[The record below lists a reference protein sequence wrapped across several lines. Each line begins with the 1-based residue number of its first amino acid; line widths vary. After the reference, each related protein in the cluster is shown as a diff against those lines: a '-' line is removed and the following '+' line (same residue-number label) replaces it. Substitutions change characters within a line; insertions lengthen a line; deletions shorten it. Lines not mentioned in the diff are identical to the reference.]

1 MFLNTMERQKNNRKI
16 ALLAR
21 SKLRSIG
28 KMTSKALVR
37 SLPLTNVEQ
46 NDFRMKER
54 RSAERY

>member
-1 MFLNTMERQKNNRKI
+1 MFLNTMERQKNKHRKI

-28 KMTSKALVR
+28 KMISKVLVR

-54 RSAERY
+54 RSAE